1 MKKREKRI
9 EEHKEHKSSGK
20 RGEIVSLQDILKVL
34 NKLTG
39 MLPDSGPKELT
50 TVKSKIALQS
60 KKLEKTKLVY
70 KEKEQGIARLKQEI
84 ENIQTKIGEV
94 NNKEEVQ
101 LDRARQSIRK
111 GLEELDK
118 EEKQLIIKS
127 NSEQSEK
134 IKALM
139 QEKRAEL
146 NKELTE
152 ECEKI
157 KALMQEK
164 RVELNKELT
173 EKLEDF
179 ELLENLIHKP
189 LQPSEMINSLIFPYH
204 QASSKEIL
212 DKVNSLTNKTPL
224 QELINTADSL
234 ISLATTETLKYKI
247 DIRKDFLKTTKE
259 KLPLVAKLP
268 NKPGDE
274 DNIGSFTPNMKNL
287 RKAFVAEQEI
297 NDQRLNF
304 LQKSA
309 DLLITLRGY
318 LKIWGDPKLMPKTGT
333 IDFSKDGMIGF
344 LEPLLINLEEIV
356 KSVSLLVKDFSLL

>member
-9 EEHKEHKSSGK
+9 EEHKEHKSRGK
-20 RGEIVSLQDILKVL
+20 GGEIASLQDILKAL
-34 NKLTG
+34 NKLTEI
-39 MLPDSGPKELT
+39 LPGSGPEELT

-60 KKLEKTKLVY
+60 KKLEKAKLVD
-70 KEKEQGIARLKQEI
+70 KEKKEEIISLKQGI
-84 ENIQTKIGEV
+84 ENIQQ
-94 NNKEEVQ
+94 NLRALNSKELVQ
-101 LDRARQSIRK
+101 LGREKDKIKKS
-111 GLEELDK
+111 LEELDN

-127 NSEQSEK
+127 NPEQREK
-134 IKALM
+134 IKALT

-146 NKELTE
+146 N
-152 ECEKI
+152 
-157 KALMQEK
+157 
-164 RVELNKELT
+164 RELT

-189 LQPSEMINSLIFPYH
+189 LQPSEMVDSLIFSYH

-234 ISLATTETLKYKI
+234 ISLATTEVLKYKI

-274 DNIGSFTPNMKNL
+274 DNIGSFIPNMKNL

-304 LQKSA
+304 L
-309 DLLITLRGY
+309 
-318 LKIWGDPKLMPKTGT
+318 
-333 IDFSKDGMIGF
+333 
-344 LEPLLINLEEIV
+344 
-356 KSVSLLVKDFSLL
+356 